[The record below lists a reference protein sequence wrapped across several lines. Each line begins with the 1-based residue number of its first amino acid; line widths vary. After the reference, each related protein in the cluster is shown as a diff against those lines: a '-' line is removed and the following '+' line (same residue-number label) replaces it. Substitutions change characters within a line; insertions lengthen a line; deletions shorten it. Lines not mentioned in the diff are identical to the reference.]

1 MFRHMEWMRKEV
13 TIHPTSSG
21 GSATPTEAI
30 GAMVALRDRGW
41 MDPAKF
47 TTHRVAWDDIPD
59 AYEMYSHR
67 RDSVIKVVMEINA
80 E

>member
-1 MFRHMEWMRKEV
+1 MRKEV
-13 TIHPTSSG
+13 QIIPTSSG
-21 GSATPTEAI
+21 GSHDPTESIA
-30 GAMVALRDRGW
+30 AMVDLRDRGW

-47 TTHRVAWDDIPD
+47 TTHQIAWDDIPD

-67 RDSVIKVVMEINA
+67 RDNVIKVVMEINA